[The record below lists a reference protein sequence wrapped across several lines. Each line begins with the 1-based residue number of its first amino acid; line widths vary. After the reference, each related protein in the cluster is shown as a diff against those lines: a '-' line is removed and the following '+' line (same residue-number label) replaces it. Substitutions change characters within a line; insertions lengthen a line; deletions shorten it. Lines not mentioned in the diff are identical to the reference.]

1 MPWEN
6 FLSPESRK
14 KSQREVALF
23 FCKYM
28 SCLNCRKGQ
37 KKPPCQ
43 KPDYFRSS
51 LLREHRLVTD
61 SHRAI
66 ASTNAGARFWAHS
79 ACTQGHCGG
88 NVYSIGQR
96 KRYIHQ
102 QFNTDIMYTSKQQCT
117 ARSVNIAHLCCR
129 LVWGSHDPLTI
140 RHPPPDR
147 PVCNSR
153 IFRITLIT
161 KYSIRYQCSRKRM
174 QQTQKQ

>member
-1 MPWEN
+1 MVILADQRRSSLSRSQRPPCPAKLIARSTIDMPWRN
-6 FLSPESRK
+6 FLSPEFRK

-66 ASTNAGARFWAHS
+66 ASTNAGVRLWAHS

-102 QFNTDIMYTSKQQCT
+102 QFNTDIMYTSKQ
-117 ARSVNIAHLCCR
+117 
-129 LVWGSHDPLTI
+129 
-140 RHPPPDR
+140 
-147 PVCNSR
+147 
-153 IFRITLIT
+153 
-161 KYSIRYQCSRKRM
+161 
-174 QQTQKQ
+174 